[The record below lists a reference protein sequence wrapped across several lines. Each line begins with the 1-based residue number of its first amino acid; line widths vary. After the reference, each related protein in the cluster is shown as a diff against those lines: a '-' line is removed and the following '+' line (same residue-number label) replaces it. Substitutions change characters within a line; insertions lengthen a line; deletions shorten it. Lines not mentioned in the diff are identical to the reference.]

1 MFALLPKTS
10 SRVSQYTSRK
20 TNEKIFNQTREAVE
34 RFCEADQGTLTR
46 RLEELD
52 REWDF
57 ERAIQT
63 GASMQILLGL
73 ALGTFIDRRWYAW
86 SGIVAAFLLMHALM
100 GWAPPLP
107 VLRRMGYRTEA
118 EIEQERNA
126 LRILRGDFTPT
137 RDPRDAMAQAHLSS
151 APSIS
156 GSDTDDKKN
165 PIRLLR
171 TKAIKWLESVKH
183 IDAWWPRKKA

>member
-1 MFALLPKTS
+1 MTVFALPKTT
-10 SRVSQYTSRK
+10 SRVSQFTSRK
-20 TNEKIFNQTREAVE
+20 TNEKILSQTRKAVE
-34 RFCEADQGTLTR
+34 RYCNADQETLAR

-63 GASMQILLGL
+63 GASLQILLGL
-73 ALGTFIDRRWYAW
+73 ALGTFVHRRLYAW
-86 SGIVAAFLLMHALM
+86 SALIAGFMLMHALH

-107 VLRRMGYRTEA
+107 LLRRLGFRTEA
-118 EIEQERNA
+118 EIEQERSA

-137 RDPRDAMAQAHLSS
+137 RDPREAMAQARLSE

-156 GSDTDDKKN
+156 GAGMEDKK
-165 PIRLLR
+165 
-171 TKAIKWLESVKH
+171 
-183 IDAWWPRKKA
+183 

>member
-1 MFALLPKTS
+1 MSVFALPKTT
-10 SRVSQYTSRK
+10 SRVSQFTSRK
-20 TNEKIFNQTREAVE
+20 TNEKILNRTRKDVE
-34 RFCEADQGTLTR
+34 RYCEADQETLAR

-63 GASMQILLGL
+63 GASLHVLLGL
-73 ALGTFIDRRWYAW
+73 ALGTFVDRRFYAW
-86 SGIVAAFLLMHALM
+86 SALIGGFLLLHALM

-107 VLRRMGYRTEA
+107 VLRRLGFRTQA
-118 EIEQERNA
+118 EIEQERDA

-137 RDPRDAMAQAHLSS
+137 RNPREAMAQACLSD

-156 GSDTDDKKN
+156 GAGMEDKK
-165 PIRLLR
+165 
-171 TKAIKWLESVKH
+171 
-183 IDAWWPRKKA
+183 